1 MTKPLIAMPQLAFGR
16 GRLSIFASAA
26 AVAIAASRWTPSGQL
41 SLWLAVT
48 AIAVAIW
55 HGAFDGVLAEESF
68 QPLFGPRWKAAFYS
82 AYLALAAA
90 VLLLWWRAPVVALPA
105 FLLYS
110 ALHFGTEAERRFSPA
125 RLARGIAAG
134 FVPIAAACNWWP
146 QQVTATFGLMLHGH
160 AVSAASIATL
170 AGCVLWPV
178 VAVALLGAL
187 LTDGWHSWPVL
198 ALVAVE
204 LPLFHYCTPTA
215 AFALFFCLWHT
226 PEHMLST
233 SMDPLGT
240 FQSKLLAEHL
250 RRGIV
255 PWLVSL
261 AGVSGACWMGRHQ
274 VGNYI
279 GVIFIALSALT
290 VPHMLLSELCRRQ
303 HRSLL
308 RNCTHRPMS
317 QQLVIR

>member
-1 MTKPLIAMPQLAFGR
+1 
-16 GRLSIFASAA
+16 
-26 AVAIAASRWTPSGQL
+26 
-41 SLWLAVT
+41 
-48 AIAVAIW
+48 
-55 HGAFDGVLAEESF
+55 
-68 QPLFGPRWKAAFYS
+68 
-82 AYLALAAA
+82 
-90 VLLLWWRAPVVALPA
+90 
-105 FLLYS
+105 
-110 ALHFGTEAERRFSPA
+110 
-125 RLARGIAAG
+125 
-134 FVPIAAACNWWP
+134 
-146 QQVTATFGLMLHGH
+146 MLHGH
-160 AVSAASIATL
+160 AISAAPIATL
-170 AGCVLWPV
+170 AGRVLWPV

-187 LTDGWHSWPVL
+187 LIDGWHSWPVM

-204 LPLFHYCTPTA
+204 LPLFHYCTPVA

-233 SMDPLGT
+233 SMDTLGT

-250 RRGIV
+250 RRGTV

-261 AGVSGACWMGRHQ
+261 AGVCGACWMGRHQ